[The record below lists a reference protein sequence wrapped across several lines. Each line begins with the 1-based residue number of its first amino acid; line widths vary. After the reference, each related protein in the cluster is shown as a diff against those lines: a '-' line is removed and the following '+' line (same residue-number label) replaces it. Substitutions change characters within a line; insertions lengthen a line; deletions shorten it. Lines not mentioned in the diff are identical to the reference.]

1 MKRAVIVIIGVILV
15 AGLAGWWYLS
25 TQKSPATA
33 EDAVFGSGSV
43 EAEEVSISAEVGG
56 RIEALLVDEG
66 DAVVAGQVLARL
78 DEDLLAAQ
86 IREAEAAVAKAK
98 ANLAQVEAGPTA
110 EALAVAEAELAQAEA
125 GARAAKEA
133 WEATQAIRDN
143 PQELDEQIIAA
154 RTQVALAAHR
164 VEQARAQVELARVER
179 DRYPNPSAEYYAHDQ
194 EVRAAE
200 AALQAAEAGHQ
211 AAQASLNHLLRVREE
226 PLDLEAQVNAAEG
239 AYRQAEQAVKV
250 AQAALEAVRA
260 GPTAE
265 EVQMA
270 RAQVRQAEAALA
282 ALQVQRDKFT
292 LRAPLA
298 GLVTNR
304 AVNEGEAVAPGARL
318 LTVADLDRVTL
329 TIYVPETLI
338 GRVGVGQKALVRVDS
353 FPERTFEGEV
363 AFIAP
368 RAEFTPKN
376 VQTAEERVNLV
387 FRVKVRVPNPD
398 HALKPGMPA
407 DVTILTTGP

>member
-1 MKRAVIVIIGVILV
+1 MKRVIVLIGVILA

-25 TQKSPATA
+25 AQQSPATA
-33 EDAVFGSGSV
+33 EDAIFGSGSV
-43 EAEEVSISAEVGG
+43 EAEEVAISAEVGG
-56 RIEALLVDEG
+56 RIAGVLVDEG
-66 DAVVAGQVLARL
+66 DEVVAGQVLVRL
-78 DEDLLAAQ
+78 DDDLLVAQ

-98 ANLAQVEAGPTA
+98 ANLARVEAGPTA
-110 EALAVAEAELAQAEA
+110 EEVAVAEAELAQAEA
-125 GARAAKEA
+125 QAEAAKEA
-133 WEATQAIRDN
+133 WEASKAIRDN

-164 VEQARAQVELARVER
+164 VEQARADLELARVER
-179 DRYPNPSAEYYAHDQ
+179 DRYPNPSTEYYAADQ
-194 EVRAAE
+194 QVRAAE
-200 AALQAAEAGHQ
+200 AALRAAEAAYQ
-211 AAQASLNHLLRVREE
+211 AAQASLNHLLRVRDN
-226 PLDLEAQVNAAEG
+226 PLEIEAQVHAAEG

-250 AQAALEAVRA
+250 AQAALEAVLA

-270 RAQVRQAEAALA
+270 RAQVRQAQASLA
-282 ALQVQRDKFT
+282 ALQVQRDKLT
-292 LRAPLA
+292 LQAPLA

-304 AVNEGEAVAPGARL
+304 AVNEGEAVTPGARL
-318 LTVADLDRVTL
+318 LTVADLDQVTV

-338 GRVGVGQKALVRVDS
+338 GRVKVGQKALVRVDS

-363 AFIAP
+363 IFIAS

-407 DVTILTTGP
+407 DVTIVAKP